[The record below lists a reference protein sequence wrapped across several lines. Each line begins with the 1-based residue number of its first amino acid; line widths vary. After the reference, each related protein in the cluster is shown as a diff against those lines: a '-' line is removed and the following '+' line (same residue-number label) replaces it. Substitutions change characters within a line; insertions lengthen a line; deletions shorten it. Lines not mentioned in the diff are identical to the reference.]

1 LEEVGHEGRGHLA
14 WGAAGAGRTAG
25 EILC

>member
-1 LEEVGHEGRGHLA
+1 VGHEGRGHLA